1 MTILSILLA
10 AYSIGLIALG
20 TWIGR
25 TVRQSS
31 GFFIA
36 DRTLGTGLLFSTF
49 LAANIGAGSTIGAT
63 GYAYT
68 DGLAA
73 WWWNGSAG
81 LGSLV
86 LAFWIGPRVW
96 RAAERHGLLTVG
108 DLLEHHFGGTVRGL
122 AAAIIW
128 MGSFAILCAQLKGAA
143 EVLVLVG
150 GVSYAAGAALSALA
164 ATGYIVLGGLSS
176 AARVNRVQLIVK
188 LAGFA
193 LAAPFAAMAA
203 DAVPAVVADPDGLG
217 FWRGPNVGWPTL
229 FLLGPAFFLSP
240 GLIQKAYGARDTA
253 ALTRGVAWN
262 GVALMIFAWLPVMLG
277 LAARALHPDLAR
289 PEMALPTLLSE
300 SVPPAIGALGL
311 IAIFSAVISSAD
323 AVLFMLA
330 TSGARDFYRGVFRPR
345 ASDQDVLRVARIL
358 TGVGALAGFL
368 LTFVFDSVVSALTI
382 FYSLMVVTLFA
393 PILGGLFFPRA
404 GRWAALA
411 AMIVGVGT
419 FVATNVATGGL
430 GYGWVAPP
438 FLGLI
443 ASAVTYLI
451 LAVF

>member
-1 MTILSILLA
+1 MTILLILLA
-10 AYSIGLIALG
+10 AYSAGLIVLG

-25 TVRQSS
+25 AVREPS

-49 LAANIGAGSTIGAT
+49 LAANIGAGSTIAAT

-96 RAAERHGLLTVG
+96 RAAAQHGLLTVG
-108 DLLEHHFGGTVRGL
+108 DLLEHHFGATVRSL
-122 AAAIIW
+122 AAALIW

-150 GVSYAAGAALSALA
+150 GVSYTLGAALSALA
-164 ATGYIVLGGLSS
+164 ATGYIVLGGLLS

-188 LAGFA
+188 LVGFA
-193 LAAPFAAMAA
+193 VAAPFASMAA
-203 DAVPAVVADPDGLG
+203 GGAPAFAVDLDGSG
-217 FWRGPNVGWPTL
+217 FWRGAHVGWPTL

-240 GLIQKAYGARDTA
+240 GLIQKAYGAKDTG

-262 GVALMIFAWLPVMLG
+262 GVALMLFAWLPVMLG
-277 LAARALHPDLAR
+277 LAARALHPDLAK

-300 SVPPAIGALGL
+300 SVPPIVGALGL
-311 IAIFSAVISSAD
+311 AAIFSAVISAAD

-345 ASDQDVLRVARIL
+345 ATDRDVLRVARIL
-358 TGVGALAGFL
+358 TGVGALAGFF
-368 LTFVFDSVVSALTI
+368 LTFVFDSVVSALTM

-393 PILGGLFFPRA
+393 PIVGGLFFPRA

-419 FVATNVATGGL
+419 LVATHLATGGL
-430 GYGWVAPP
+430 GYGWVTPP
-438 FLGLI
+438 FLGLV
-443 ASAVTYLI
+443 ASAITYLI
-451 LAVF
+451 LAAF

>member
-1 MTILSILLA
+1 MTLIFLIA

-20 TWIGR
+20 TFVGR
-25 TVRQSS
+25 AVRESS

-36 DRTLGTGLLFSTF
+36 NRTLGAGMLFSTF
-49 LAANIGAGSTIGAT
+49 LAANIGAGSMVGAT

-96 RAAERHGLLTVG
+96 RAAERHGLMTVG
-108 DLLEHHFGGTVRGL
+108 DLLEHHFGGAVRGL

-128 MGSFAILCAQLKGAA
+128 LGSFAILCAQLKVAA
-143 EVLVLVG
+143 EVLVLAG
-150 GVSYAAGAALSALA
+150 GLSYAAGAACSAIA
-164 ATGYIVLGGLSS
+164 ATGYIVLGGLTS

-188 LAGFA
+188 LGGIA
-193 LAAPFAAMAA
+193 LAVPFASLAA
-203 DAVPAVVADPDGLG
+203 GAAPALVVDPDSTG
-217 FWRGPNVGWPTL
+217 FWRGGQVGWPTL

-240 GLIQKAYGARDTA
+240 GLIQKAYGAKDTA
-253 ALTRGVAWN
+253 SLTRGVAWN
-262 GVALMIFAWLPVMLG
+262 GIALMIFAWIPVMLG
-277 LAARALHPDLAR
+277 LAARALHPDLAK
-289 PEMALPTLLSE
+289 PEMALPTLLSQ
-300 SVPPAIGALGL
+300 SVPPLVGGLGL
-311 IAIFSAVISSAD
+311 VAIFSAVISAAD

-330 TSGARDFYRGVFRPR
+330 TSGARDFYRGIFRPR
-345 ASDQDVLRVARIL
+345 ASDQDVLGVARIL
-358 TGVGALAGFL
+358 TVVGALAGFL
-368 LTFVFDSVVSALTI
+368 LTFVFDSVVSALTM

-419 FVATNVATGGL
+419 FVATNLATGGL

-443 ASAVTYLI
+443 ASAITYLI

>member
-1 MTILSILLA
+1 VTVLLVLLT
-10 AYSIGLIALG
+10 AYSIALIALG
-20 TWIGR
+20 TVIGR
-25 TVRQSS
+25 AVRETS

-36 DRTLGTGLLFSTF
+36 DRTLGAGLLFSTF
-49 LAANIGAGSTIGAT
+49 LAANIGAGATIVAT

-96 RAAERHGLLTVG
+96 RAAERHGLMTVG

-128 MGSFAILCAQLKGAA
+128 LGSFAILCAQLKGAA
-143 EVLVLVG
+143 EVLVVAG
-150 GVSYAAGAALSALA
+150 GLSYAAGAAYSAIA
-164 ATGYIVLGGLSS
+164 ASGYILLGGLSS

-188 LAGFA
+188 LAGLA
-193 LAAPFAAMAA
+193 LAVPFASLAA
-203 DAVPAVVADPDGLG
+203 GAAPALVADPDGAS
-217 FWRGPNVGWPTL
+217 FWRGQNVGWPTL

-240 GLIQKAYGARDTA
+240 GLIQKAYGAKDTA
-253 ALTRGVAWN
+253 SLTRGVAWN
-262 GVALMIFAWLPVMLG
+262 GIALMVFAWLPVMLG

-289 PEMALPTLLSE
+289 PQMALPTLLSE
-300 SVPPAIGALGL
+300 SVPPMIGALGL
-311 IAIFSAVISSAD
+311 IAIFSAVMSAAD
-323 AVLFMLA
+323 AVLYMLA
-330 TSGARDFYRGVFRPR
+330 TSGARDFYRGIFRPR
-345 ASDQDVLRVARIL
+345 ASDADVLRVARIL
-358 TGVGALAGFL
+358 TVVGAVTGFL
-368 LTFVFDSVVSALTI
+368 LTFVFDSVESALTT

-393 PILGGLFFPRA
+393 PTVGGLFFPRA

-430 GYGWVAPP
+430 GYGWVAPS
-438 FLGLI
+438 FLGLV
-443 ASAVTYLI
+443 ASAITYLI

>member
-1 MTILSILLA
+1 MTLLLLLA
-10 AYSIGLIALG
+10 AYSIGLIVLG
-20 TWIGR
+20 TWVGR
-25 TVRQSS
+25 RVRDTS

-36 DRTLGTGLLFSTF
+36 DRSLGTWLLFSTF
-49 LAANIGAGSTIGAT
+49 LAANIGAGSTITAT

-68 DGLAA
+68 SGLAA

-96 RAAERHGLLTVG
+96 RAAARHGLMTVG
-108 DLLEHHFGGTVRGL
+108 DLLEHHFGGAVRGL

-143 EVLVLVG
+143 EVLGVAG
-150 GVSYAAGAALSALA
+150 GVPYTLGVAVSALV
-164 ATGYIVLGGLSS
+164 TNGYVVLGGLLS
-176 AARVNRVQLIVK
+176 AAWVNRVQLVVK
-188 LAGFA
+188 LVGFA
-193 LAAPFAAMAA
+193 LAALFASVAA
-203 DAVPAVVADPDGLG
+203 GGSPAVLADPDHLG

-240 GLIQKAYGARDTA
+240 GLIQKAFGAKDTQT
-253 ALTRGVAWN
+253 LTRSVAWN
-262 GVALMIFAWLPVMLG
+262 GVALMIFACLPVMIG
-277 LAARALHPDLAR
+277 LAARTLHPDLAR
-289 PEMALPTLLSE
+289 PEMALPTVLSQD
-300 SVPPAIGALGL
+300 VPPVVGALGL
-311 IAIFSAVISSAD
+311 AAIFSAVISSAD

-345 ASDQDVLRVARIL
+345 ATDRDVLRVARIL
-358 TGVGALAGFL
+358 TCVGALVGFF
-368 LTFVFDSVVSALTI
+368 LTFVFDSVSSALTM
-382 FYSLMVVTLFA
+382 FYSLMIVTLFA

-419 FVATNVATGGL
+419 LGTTHVATEGV
-430 GYGWVAPP
+430 GYGWASPS
-438 FLGLI
+438 FLGLV
-443 ASAVTYLI
+443 ASAITYLI
-451 LAVF
+451 LASF

>member
-1 MTILSILLA
+1 MTLLFVLLI
-10 AYSIGLIALG
+10 AYSIGLIVLG

-25 TVRQSS
+25 TVRQTS
-31 GFFIA
+31 GFFVA
-36 DRTLGTGLLFSTF
+36 DRTLGTGLLFATF
-49 LAANIGAGSTIGAT
+49 LAANIGAGSTVGAT

-81 LGSLV
+81 VGSLV
-86 LAFWIGPRVW
+86 LAFWIGPRIW
-96 RAAERHGLLTVG
+96 RTAARHGLLTVG

-128 MGSFAILCAQLKGAA
+128 MGSFLILCAQLKGGA

-150 GVSYAAGAALSALA
+150 GVSYPVGALIAAAATAAYVVRGGLLSAA
-164 ATGYIVLGGLSS
+164 W
-176 AARVNRVQLIVK
+176 VNTVQLTVK
-188 LAGFA
+188 LIGFA
-193 LAAPFAAMAA
+193 LAAPFAWMAVGGGPLALA
-203 DAVPAVVADPDGLG
+203 DQDGLG
-217 FWRGPNVGWPTL
+217 FWRGPRVGWPSL

-240 GLIQKAYGARDTA
+240 GLIQKAYGAKDTRT
-253 ALTRGVAWN
+253 LTRGVALN
-262 GVALMIFAWLPVMLG
+262 GVALMVFAWLPVILG
-277 LAARALHPDLAR
+277 LAARSLHPDLAR

-300 SVPPAIGALGL
+300 SVPPFIGALGL
-311 IAIFSAVISSAD
+311 AAVFSAVISSAD

-345 ASDQDVLRVARIL
+345 ATDEDVLGVARIL
-358 TGVGALAGFL
+358 TCVGALAGFF
-368 LTFVFDSVVSALTI
+368 LTFVFDSVVSALTT

-411 AMIVGVGT
+411 AMIVGVGV
-419 FVATNVATGGL
+419 FVATNVATNGL

-443 ASAVTYLI
+443 ASAITYLT